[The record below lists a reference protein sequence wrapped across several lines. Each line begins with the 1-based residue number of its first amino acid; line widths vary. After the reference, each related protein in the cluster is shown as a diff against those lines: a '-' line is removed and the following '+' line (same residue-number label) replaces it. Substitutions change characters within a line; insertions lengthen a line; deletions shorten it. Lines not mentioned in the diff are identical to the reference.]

1 MNLNTS
7 TIRPRIEKLARFI
20 KKNAVFLF
28 VVSGLIIIAYLTF
41 NIRLLA
47 NKEPSESA
55 IAEKSSENKPI
66 NIDESAVK
74 QIKQLQAVN
83 LEIRALF
90 EQYRDNPFQE

>member
-74 QIKQLQAVN
+74 QINNFKQ
-83 LEIRALF
+83 
-90 EQYRDNPFQE
+90 